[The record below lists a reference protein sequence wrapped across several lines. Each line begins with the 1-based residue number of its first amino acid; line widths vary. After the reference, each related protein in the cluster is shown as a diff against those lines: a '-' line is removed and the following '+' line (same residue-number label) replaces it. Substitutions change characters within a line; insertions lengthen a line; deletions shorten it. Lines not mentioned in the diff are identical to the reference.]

1 MDTSRLVSLIDARQ
15 SNAVSIDAFVIRD
28 LDPERLV
35 ASEERWGPGRGIV
48 KEAMTR
54 LGKYMENSHWDWR
67 NKVERVVEGK
77 LLLTGLECEGELQ
90 GLVALAT
97 LPRYSCLTAGSQAM
111 YIDYIETAPWN
122 LRIPGPPRFEGVGT
136 ILLADAIL
144 LSRELG
150 HEGRVSLHSL
160 PSAESWYLKRCR
172 MTDLGQDPAYYDL
185 RCFEYTSDAAS
196 EWLVAKG
203 VSI

>member
-1 MDTSRLVSLIDARQ
+1 MG
-15 SNAVSIDAFVIRD
+15 
-28 LDPERLV
+28 
-35 ASEERWGPGRGIV
+35 GPSRGIV
-48 KEAMTR
+48 REAMAR
-54 LGKYMENSHWDWR
+54 LDKTMENSHWDWR

-90 GLVALAT
+90 GLVAVAS
-97 LPRYSCLTAGSQAM
+97 LPRYSCLAPKHTAI

-122 LRIPGPPRFEGVGT
+122 LRIPGPPQFEGVGT
-136 ILLADAIL
+136 LLLADAIHH
-144 LSRELG
+144 SRELG

-160 PSAESWYLKRCR
+160 PSAESWYRDRCN

-185 RCFEYTSDAAS
+185 RCFEYTSIAAS